1 MMAFLN
7 LSFKITLLP
16 SLSFTFLIAQIRAQY
31 RALTQP
37 ALFIT
42 VISYILPLQLTAIS
56 LKNAPEH
63 CFTI

>member
-1 MMAFLN
+1 MAFLN

-16 SLSFTFLIAQIRAQY
+16 NLSFTFHIAQITALY
-31 RALTQP
+31 RALIQP

-42 VISYILPLQLTAIS
+42 VTSYILPLLVIAIS